1 MNILFLNEFI
11 GKNGAKIRGDE
22 PINQDDNMTSSKYTT
37 DDRIQMVRQ
46 NGWNQYNNYGRV
58 TYLGE
63 DDELEGDEIK
73 SKPKKKKNKIKK
85 NVSLDEVSR
94 HKMDSLIE
102 DIFTKKDFDKEFVQK
117 TKSDLRLNAIPE
129 IDTIRDTNPILIR
142 KVQNLKDL
150 IEKGEATGEEKAI
163 MLNYL
168 LSMDVTDIPV
178 EYKNELKKKIM

>member
-22 PINQDDNMTSSKYTT
+22 PINQSNNATASQSDT
-37 DDRIQMVRQ
+37 DTHIGDTRQ
-46 NGWNQYNNYGRV
+46 GGWNRFNNYGRV
-58 TYLGE
+58 SYLGE
-63 DDELEGDEIK
+63 DDDVEDQD
-73 SKPKKKKNKIKK
+73 KPKKKKNKIKK
-85 NVSLDEVSR
+85 NVSLEEVSK